1 MSPNGDGIEDLTKLS
16 YVVSRPCQAEV
27 GITDATG
34 KRLRVVQAWAPVTA
48 GAHATS
54 WDGRLPSGTRMMPAA
69 DGTYTFTVFVKDAA
83 GNTAQASGTVK
94 VNSTLGFPVAVPRY
108 FSPDGDSRRLT
119 TSLDFRLER
128 PARVTVKVADQAGIV
143 LRTFSLGALPS
154 GQGSVV
160 WDGLDSAAKRC
171 PTAPTASR

>member
-1 MSPNGDGIEDLTKLS
+1 M
-16 YVVSRPCQAEV
+16 
-27 GITDATG
+27 
-34 KRLRVVQAWAPVTA
+34 
-48 GAHATS
+48 
-54 WDGRLPSGTRMMPAA
+54 
-69 DGTYTFTVFVKDAA
+69 
-83 GNTAQASGTVK
+83 K

-160 WDGLDSAAKRC
+160 WDGLDSAAKPVPNGSYSFR
-171 PTAPTASR
+171 